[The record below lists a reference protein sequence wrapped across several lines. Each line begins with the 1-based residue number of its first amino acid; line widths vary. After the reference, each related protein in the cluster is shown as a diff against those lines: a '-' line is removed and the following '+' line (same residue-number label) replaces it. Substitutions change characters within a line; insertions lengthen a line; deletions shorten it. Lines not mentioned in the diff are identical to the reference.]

1 MTPWYETLRKPP
13 LTPPNWIFSPV
24 WTILYLLIGVVIYLY
39 LTIPIQPLWSITTAI
54 LVLHLVANGSWS
66 FLFFRYQSPGWALI
80 DILVMD
86 ATLIF
91 LVMSFWQVYLMA
103 ALLLMPY
110 LFWILF
116 ATYLNYALFRLN

>member
-54 LVLHLVANGSWS
+54 LVLHLVANGFWS
-66 FLFFRYQSPGWALI
+66 FLFFRCQSPGWALI

-103 ALLLMPY
+103 ALLLIPY

>member
-91 LVMSFWQVYLMA
+91 LVISFWQVYLMA
-103 ALLLMPY
+103 AILLMPY

>member
-103 ALLLMPY
+103 ALLLIPY